1 MQEGKKKFEK
11 QTAKFCMSQERY
23 LNLSTKKQDAVL
35 KEVRADIWYLYS
47 QSLSLRNWLL
57 RIRIFFFSVEVRAEV
72 KAVGC
77 YGDLTCTENWY
88 SGTPIY

>member
-35 KEVRADIWYLYS
+35 KEVSTDMFPSR
-47 QSLSLRNWLL
+47 
-57 RIRIFFFSVEVRAEV
+57 
-72 KAVGC
+72 GC
-77 YGDLTCTENWY
+77 Y
-88 SGTPIY
+88 IHKV